1 MLEQL
6 KAEVLAANLALP
18 AHQLVTFTWGN
29 VSAVDRD
36 SGMMVIKPSGVEYDV
51 MTAEDMVVVNI
62 ATGKVVEGS
71 KKPSSDTPTHLALYR
86 RYPEIGGIVHT
97 HSRHATIWSQAGQD
111 LPAWGTTHA
120 DYFYGAI
127 PCTRL
132 MTTAEIAGEYEYQTG
147 EVIIKTF
154 EERDISPMQVPA
166 VLVHSHGP
174 FAWGKDAADAVHNA
188 VVLEEC
194 AYMGLSRASLHH
206 SFRLCSRN
214 CWISITCASMAQMPI
229 TASNHPELIC
239 SLQYRRFQTAGVN
252 PVCFENICRK

>member
-29 VSAVDRD
+29 VSAVDRER
-36 SGMMVIKPSGVEYDV
+36 GLMVIKPSGVEYDV
-51 MTAEDMVVVNI
+51 MSAEDMVVVDI
-62 ATGKVVEGS
+62 ATGQVVEGV

-97 HSRHATIWSQAGQD
+97 HSRHATVWAQAGQD

-132 MTTAEIAGEYEYQTG
+132 MTPAEIAGEYEYQTG

-154 EERDISPMQVPA
+154 EERDVNPMQIPA

-174 FAWGKDAADAVHNA
+174 FTWGKNAADAVHNA

-194 AYMGLSRASLHH
+194 AFMGLFSRQLAPQLP
-206 SFRLCSRN
+206 
-214 CWISITCASMAQMPI
+214 TMQQ
-229 TASNHPELIC
+229 EL
-239 SLQYRRFQTAGVN
+239 LDKHYL
-252 PVCFENICRK
+252 RKHGANAYYGQ